1 MALCASGILI
11 SAIVVII
18 LLHDMFTHNIRY
30 LVQHS
35 ILGGILCMLFITM
48 CNYGLES
55 VNWVFIMF
63 IPVYLLLNWFF
74 TKNMKDDYAGTE
86 EECDSCIEP
95 INACNCPLPTPSVPK
110 EVKKLNCPAK
120 PLKLPT
126 TCGVSRYT

>member
-1 MALCASGILI
+1 
-11 SAIVVII
+11 
-18 LLHDMFTHNIRY
+18 
-30 LVQHS
+30 
-35 ILGGILCMLFITM
+35 MLFITM

-55 VNWVFIMF
+55 VNWIFIMF

-95 INACNCPLPTPSVPK
+95 VNSCNCPIPTPSIPK